1 MSKKVLFIGGSGNI
15 STACSRLAAERDIDL
30 VHFNRGQRRID
41 LPSRVRTIHGDI
53 NDRRAMA
60 QALASETFDV
70 VVNWMV
76 FDPAQAAADVEMF
89 AGKVKQYVFISTA
102 TVYQKPPR
110 HYLVTEETP
119 LGNPF
124 WEYSQKKIATEQFLM
139 DQHQRHGFP
148 VTIVRPSFTY
158 GDTWIPTAFGIDF
171 TSVHRMRKG
180 LPLPLH
186 GDGTSLWVMTHAS
199 DFAKGLLGLLGRRDA
214 VGEAFHITSDE
225 VTSWNQ
231 VYECI
236 AAAAGAQAK
245 LVHIPSDFIAKV
257 DPAIGAGLLGD
268 KAHSLVFDNSKIK
281 RFVPE
286 FRCTVSLADGMGHTV
301 AWLDAH
307 PEEQR
312 LDSNAVVEKILAA
325 WGSSHATP

>member
-1 MSKKVLFIGGSGNI
+1 MPLKVLFVGGSGNI
-15 STACSRLAAERDIDL
+15 STACSRLAAERGMEL
-30 VHFNRGQRRID
+30 VHFNRGQRRVE
-41 LPSRVRTIHGDI
+41 LPSRVRAIHGDVS
-53 NDRRAMA
+53 DRRAMA

-70 VVNWMV
+70 VVNWIV

-89 AGKVKQYVFISTA
+89 AGKIKQYVFISTA

-110 HYLVTEETP
+110 HYVVTEETP
-119 LGNPF
+119 LANPF
-124 WEYSQKKIATEQFLM
+124 WEYSQKKIATEQFLTEA
-139 DQHQRHGFP
+139 HRRHGFP

-225 VTSWNQ
+225 VLTWNQ

-236 AAAAGAQAK
+236 AAAAGTQAR

-281 RFVPE
+281 RFVPG
-286 FRCTVSLADGMGHTV
+286 FNCTVPLAVGIRRTL

-312 LDSNAVVEKILAA
+312 LDSNAAVEKILSA
-325 WGSSHATP
+325 WSASR

>member
-1 MSKKVLFIGGSGNI
+1 MKILFVGGSGNI
-15 STACSRLAAERDIDL
+15 STACSRLAAARGIDL
-30 VHFNRGQRRID
+30 VHFNRGLRRVD
-41 LPSRVRTIHGDI
+41 LPPSIRTIHGDLH
-53 NDRRAMA
+53 DRRAMA
-60 QALASETFDV
+60 QALAGEAFDV

-76 FDPAQAAADVEMF
+76 FDPAQAAADVDMF
-89 AGKVKQYVFISTA
+89 ADRVKQYVFISTA

-110 HYLVTEETP
+110 HYIVTEETP
-119 LGNPF
+119 LANPF
-124 WEYSQKKIATEQFLM
+124 WEYSQKKIAAEQFLM
-139 DQHQRHGFP
+139 EAHRRHGFP

-171 TSVHRMRKG
+171 TTVHRLRHG

-199 DFAKGLLGLLGRRDA
+199 DFARGLLGLCGRPDA

-225 VTSWNQ
+225 VLTWNQ
-231 VYECI
+231 IYECV
-236 AAAAGAQAK
+236 AAAAGAQPR
-245 LVHIPSDFIAKV
+245 LVHIPSDFIAGV

-281 RFVPE
+281 RFVPD
-286 FRCTVSLADGMGHTV
+286 FRCTVSLAEGIGRAL

-307 PEEQR
+307 PAEQR
-312 LDSNAVVEKILAA
+312 LDSNATVEKILAA
-325 WGSSHATP
+325 WNSFR

>member
-1 MSKKVLFIGGSGNI
+1 MKVLFVGGSGNI
-15 STACSRLAAERDIDL
+15 STACSRLAAERGMEL
-30 VHFNRGQRRID
+30 VHFNRGQRRVE
-41 LPSRVRTIHGDI
+41 LPSRVRAIHGDVS
-53 NDRRAMA
+53 DRRAMA

-70 VVNWMV
+70 VVNWIV

-89 AGKVKQYVFISTA
+89 AGKIKQYVFISTA

-110 HYLVTEETP
+110 HYVVTEETP
-119 LGNPF
+119 LANPF
-124 WEYSQKKIATEQFLM
+124 WEYSQKKIATEQFLTEA
-139 DQHQRHGFP
+139 HRRHGFP

-225 VTSWNQ
+225 VLTWNQ

-236 AAAAGAQAK
+236 AAAAGTQAR

-281 RFVPE
+281 RFVPG
-286 FRCTVSLADGMGHTV
+286 FNCTVPLAVGIRRTL

-312 LDSNAVVEKILAA
+312 LDSNAAVEKILSA
-325 WGSSHATP
+325 WSASR